1 MSRATGGARPWNE
14 SEGRVGQR
22 HLPRPPTSALIDA
35 PRQSNFRL
43 RASFFAAII
52 TTAATPNSHPDCR
65 ATRHRERA
73 WPFGFEHLPYCLFT
87 QFRMPVRLG
96 VGDALVQQPC
106 VQLVEGFEP
115 QPWRE
120 EARPLTG
127 SVGFWFAAM
136 SLPVT
141 AWCQVATHIVGPLNC
156 HSFVTEPSQ
165 SLPSVSSDGGRS
177 CSPFRHEP

>member
-65 ATRHRERA
+65 A
-73 WPFGFEHLPYCLFT
+73 LLI
-87 QFRMPVRLG
+87 QIV
-96 VGDALVQQPC
+96 AL
-106 VQLVEGFEP
+106 
-115 QPWRE
+115 
-120 EARPLTG
+120 
-127 SVGFWFAAM
+127 
-136 SLPVT
+136 
-141 AWCQVATHIVGPLNC
+141 QVACLTVGSIGIYSIL
-156 HSFVTEPSQ
+156 SLFWTIPSAYLQ
-165 SLPSVSSDGGRS
+165 GSA
-177 CSPFRHEP
+177 